1 MFKYLFRYLKLR
13 SENERLSQEL
23 DEQRKLTT
31 TLFAEISRRDQ
42 KIAEQQKRMRFFGIR
57 IGNEED
63 EAEKLDFSFYDKNLK
78 KGALLVTRLRPK
90 GNANAF

>member
-1 MFKYLFRYLKLR
+1 MTSLLRKVIEIQKLKA
-13 SENERLSQEL
+13 ENERLSQEL
-23 DEQRKLTT
+23 NEQRKLTT

-63 EAEKLDFSFYDKNLK
+63 EGEKLDFPSTIKI
-78 KGALLVTRLRPK
+78 
-90 GNANAF
+90 

>member
-1 MFKYLFRYLKLR
+1 MTSLLRKVIEIQKLKA
-13 SENERLSQEL
+13 ENERLSQEL

-63 EAEKLDFSFYDKNLK
+63 EAEKLDFPSTIKI
-78 KGALLVTRLRPK
+78 
-90 GNANAF
+90 